1 MSHVG
6 LTSLGT
12 ALLLLL
18 TAGCASFNQP
28 PFSAQQKKAATGWSI
43 QYSPSM
49 PSGPTVGGPGS
60 WYFDFPTDPSYPAC
74 IPNPNLNC
82 ESVNYVTDSYSGP
95 ARQSVSMTFQILT
108 TGAPTFNYVMETDNT
123 CATPAAVRLFLE
135 RRHDDFSDEFY
146 RWWANPIAYEL
157 QPTSGNFTLT
167 VALRPDQ
174 WSSVYG
180 ESGDDDATALAGFQD
195 APGNLGRVGMT
206 FGGGCFFGHG
216 VNVSGGTARFA
227 LISYTIS

>member
-18 TAGCASFNQP
+18 PSGCASF
-28 PFSAQQKKAATGWSI
+28 
-43 QYSPSM
+43 
-49 PSGPTVGGPGS
+49 
-60 WYFDFPTDPSYPAC
+60 
-74 IPNPNLNC
+74 
-82 ESVNYVTDSYSGP
+82 SYSGP

-146 RWWANPIAYEL
+146 RWWANPIAYQL
-157 QPTSGNFTLT
+157 QPTSGNVTLT
-167 VALRPDQ
+167 VALTPDQ

-180 ESGDDDATALAGFQD
+180 KFGDDDANALAGFQD
-195 APGNLGRVGMT
+195 ALGNLGRVGMT

-227 LISYTIS
+227 LISYTIW